1 MTVLQIKYPSSLPAL
16 LWLRRNGVDLCKY
29 TVSWLQQPKK
39 HSLCWVCV
47 PTKDFLWILRD
58 KAIAELTLPFCHYNP
73 GSYEAL
79 VGFWVFSPLRST
91 WWVPRLS
98 EKVKQHIKPVPHKR
112 SVLYRVCYC
121 DYFHCKRDS
130 QNMGNIPPCIKTPQ
144 ERSSV
149 HRSFKTPPRSWATS
163 YGKRGKIHSPHVQTL
178 DKKPTLP
185 SELPQVPDI
194 HTFCRIDTL

>member
-79 VGFWVFSPLRST
+79 VGFWVFFPLRST

-121 DYFHCKRDS
+121 ALLFPLQKRQPEHGEYSSLHKNTTGKVFSAQELQNPTQVMSYILWKERQDS
-130 QNMGNIPPCIKTPQ
+130 Q
-144 ERSSV
+144 
-149 HRSFKTPPRSWATS
+149 PPRSNI
-163 YGKRGKIHSPHVQTL
+163 G
-178 DKKPTLP
+178 
-185 SELPQVPDI
+185 
-194 HTFCRIDTL
+194 